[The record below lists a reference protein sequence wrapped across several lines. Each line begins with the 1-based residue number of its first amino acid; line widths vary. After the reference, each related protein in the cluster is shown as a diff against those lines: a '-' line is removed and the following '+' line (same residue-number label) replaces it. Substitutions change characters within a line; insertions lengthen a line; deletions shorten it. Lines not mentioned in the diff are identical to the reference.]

1 MTPTDMAKV
10 QRSNDRRQ
18 TMIYCS
24 INLSLLLYFLCSI
37 YILINILSFLME
49 THSKIIFHI
58 RKLKRKEQNEWR
70 IPTAIGKQ
78 TK

>member
-1 MTPTDMAKV
+1 MQ
-10 QRSNDRRQ
+10 QRQRQ

-24 INLSLLLYFLCSI
+24 INLLVAPLLEFTVIFFMFNLHFDQHFI
-37 YILINILSFLME
+37 IFDGN
-49 THSKIIFHI
+49 KIIIHI
-58 RKLKRKEQNEWR
+58 RKLKRKEQNKWR